1 MKKKITYRIH
11 TCDPARSLVGHWVT
25 AQHEHS
31 EFLVHRTRDVLGSHL
46 VDCPE
51 YPLILQNPYTGTLD

>member
-25 AQHEHS
+25 TQHEHS

-51 YPLILQNPYTGTLD
+51 YPLI